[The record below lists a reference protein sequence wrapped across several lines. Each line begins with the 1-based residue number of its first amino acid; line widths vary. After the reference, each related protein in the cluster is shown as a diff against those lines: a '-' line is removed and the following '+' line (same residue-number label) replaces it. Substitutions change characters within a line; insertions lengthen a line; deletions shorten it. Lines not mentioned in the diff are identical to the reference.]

1 MITRTMFSSLLF
13 SAFSLSLYNSHLLDY
28 PAPYHNQLY
37 SIQSVAHPQHH
48 GTRRSTAHPTR
59 IGANGEPLFTYLIN
73 QVPRKRATERMA
85 TNPSFAAAGLSPV
98 SEADSPARRE
108 RKLSLLN
115 TLSRFQPQTRR
126 SKPDRAGETPVTS
139 PIDQQADE
147 NLVDSQADSQYYF
160 GHAWTFWHDKHA
172 LSGDYEGRLTLLQ
185 DDIMTVKLFWEVVN
199 SFPLQRLGFKD
210 SVHFFKRGVKPVWED
225 PRNVN
230 GGAWTF
236 RVPKE
241 RTDQFWKELLVL
253 AVGEEFFDV
262 VQKGGHRFFLSIR
275 LR

>member
-1 MITRTMFSSLLF
+1 M
-13 SAFSLSLYNSHLLDY
+13 AQED
-28 PAPYHNQLY
+28 PP
-37 SIQSVAHPQHH
+37 
-48 GTRRSTAHPTR
+48 PTPTK
-59 IGANGEPLFTYLIN
+59 IGANGEPLFTYHIN
-73 QVPRKRATERMA
+73 QVLRKRAAERMA

-126 SKPDRAGETPVTS
+126 SKPGRVGETPVTS
-139 PIDQQADE
+139 PIDQQAE
-147 NLVDSQADSQYYF
+147 EKPVDNQADSQYYF

-172 LSGDYEGRLTLLQ
+172 PSGDYEGRLTLLQ

-262 VQKGGHRFFLSIR
+262 VQKGGHRIFLSVR

>member
-1 MITRTMFSSLLF
+1 
-13 SAFSLSLYNSHLLDY
+13 
-28 PAPYHNQLY
+28 
-37 SIQSVAHPQHH
+37 
-48 GTRRSTAHPTR
+48 
-59 IGANGEPLFTYLIN
+59 
-73 QVPRKRATERMA
+73 MA
-85 TNPSFAAAGLSPV
+85 TNPSFAAGGLSPV

-126 SKPDRAGETPVTS
+126 SKSDRAGETPVTS

-147 NLVDSQADSQYYF
+147 KLADSQADSQYYF

>member
-1 MITRTMFSSLLF
+1 
-13 SAFSLSLYNSHLLDY
+13 
-28 PAPYHNQLY
+28 
-37 SIQSVAHPQHH
+37 
-48 GTRRSTAHPTR
+48 
-59 IGANGEPLFTYLIN
+59 
-73 QVPRKRATERMA
+73 MA
-85 TNPSFAAAGLSPV
+85 TNPSFAAGGLSPV

-126 SKPDRAGETPVTS
+126 SKLDRAGETPVTS

-147 NLVDSQADSQYYF
+147 KLADSQADSQYYF

>member
-1 MITRTMFSSLLF
+1 
-13 SAFSLSLYNSHLLDY
+13 
-28 PAPYHNQLY
+28 
-37 SIQSVAHPQHH
+37 
-48 GTRRSTAHPTR
+48 
-59 IGANGEPLFTYLIN
+59 
-73 QVPRKRATERMA
+73 MA
-85 TNPSFAAAGLSPV
+85 TNPSFAAGGLSPV

-126 SKPDRAGETPVTS
+126 SKPDRSGETPVTS

-147 NLVDSQADSQYYF
+147 KLADSQADSQYYF